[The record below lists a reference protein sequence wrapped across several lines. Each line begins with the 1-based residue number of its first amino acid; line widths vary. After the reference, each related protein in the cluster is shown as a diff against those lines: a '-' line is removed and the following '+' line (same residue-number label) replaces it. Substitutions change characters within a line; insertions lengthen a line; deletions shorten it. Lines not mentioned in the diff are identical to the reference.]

1 MLQHT
6 FEQAED
12 SLNLNICHLNLS
24 SLMNRG
30 EINEGTR
37 SDPTIPVKYPQVHQY
52 KQYYSPEK
60 KEKGTERIFKE
71 TMAKNKTTTTNNQF
85 GVGST
90 HPKSSTNS
98 NQKKHKEIHTHI
110 IKMLEDKERL
120 LKASRQRYNSS
131 YIMYLQ

>member
-6 FEQAED
+6 FAQAED

-52 KQYYSPEK
+52 KQYDSPEQ
-60 KEKGTERIFKE
+60 KEKGTETIFKE
-71 TMAKNKTTTTNNQF
+71 TMAKNKTTTNNQF

-90 HPKSSTNS
+90 HLKSSTNS
-98 NQKKHKEIHTHI
+98 NQKKHTDIHTHI
-110 IKMLEDKERL
+110 IKMLKDKARL
-120 LKASRQRYNSS
+120 LKASRQR
-131 YIMYLQ
+131 